1 MIQITS
7 AISRTDMKKC
17 DFENIKVEKMQDVP
31 GDPGTKITVFL
42 SPMITLMASA
52 LKNRNIK

>member
-17 DFENIKVEKMQDVP
+17 EFGNIEVEKMQDVP
-31 GDPGTKITVFL
+31 ETETEMTMFL
-42 SPMITLMASA
+42 SPMIMLMASA
-52 LKNRNIK
+52 LKNKNIK